1 MRISLIKVFLLL
13 LTVQMFSQ
21 QEARLLRFP
30 AIHGEKIAFS
40 YAGDLYIVNA
50 AGGVARK
57 ITSDIGYEM
66 FPKFSP
72 DGKYIAF
79 TGQYDGNT
87 EVYLIPAEGGIP
99 KRLTYTATLGRDDV
113 SDRMGPNNIV
123 MAWKDNETIM
133 YRSRWREFNDWKG
146 QLYTV
151 SIKGGLSEQLPLP
164 RGGFGTFN
172 SDGTKL
178 VYNRVFREFRTWKR
192 YRGGQA
198 DDIWIY
204 DLKSKKTE
212 RVLENPA
219 QDIFPMWVGDK
230 IYFTSDRNNTLNLYV
245 HDIKTNATTQLT
257 KYTDFD
263 VKFPSAGSNAIV
275 YENGGYIY
283 KYEIAAGKAEKVTIY
298 INEDFA
304 VGRNE
309 MIDVSREVSNF
320 EISPDGNRAMFGARG
335 EIFTVPVKNGPTRNI
350 TGSMGVHERA
360 SKWSPDGR
368 YIAYISDRSGEDEI
382 YIKPQNGLGDE
393 TQLTKGSSY
402 YKFSLIW
409 SSDSKKILFHD
420 QSYGLFYVDIE
431 SKKTVKVDQG
441 EVSPIGQYDISPDGY
456 WIAYSKNERD
466 QMSNVYLYS
475 VAENKSYKVTDGWFA
490 SGQPEFSEDGSFL
503 YFVSSRTFNPRYGW
517 TEWNHIYVDMAKI
530 YMVPLA
536 KSTKSPFE
544 PKSDEVTIKSD
555 SDGEKGKDD
564 KKNGGDAAKDS
575 KTAVVD
581 TEGLTERI
589 IEVPV
594 QPASYFNLASAGDKL
609 FYQRNSSSDSRPKLL
624 VYDFKE
630 LKETDL
636 GEINGYEI
644 SADGKKMLVSQNRNY
659 AIIPLPSAPV
669 QAKEFL
675 NLSDMKVM
683 LDRKAEWKQIYTE
696 AWRQMRDFFYD
707 KNMHGVDWKKEHDK
721 YAPLV
726 EYVNHRADLSYIIGE
741 LIGELN
747 AGHAYVGG
755 GDYPKAERI
764 GLGLLGA
771 ELKRDNSGYYQIK
784 TILKGQNWDKSAR
797 SPLTESGVNI
807 SEGEYIIRVDGR
819 STKDMNDIY
828 ESLVGKAEKQVTLT
842 VNSKPGEEG
851 ARDVV
856 VIPVSDEQ
864 NLYYLRWIEGNIK
877 KVSDATDGRVGY
889 IHIPDMGVNGLN
901 WFAKYFY
908 PQLRKEALII
918 DDRGNGGGNV
928 SPQILERL
936 NRELVMM
943 NYRRNGTFNLN
954 PSDMHLGPKVLL
966 MDEFSASDG
975 DIFPYRFRANKLG
988 KLIGK
993 RSWGGVVG
1001 IAGTLPFT
1009 DGGYLNKPEFAPYDI
1024 AGKNWIMEGYGVDP
1038 DIVVDNDPALEFEG
1052 TDQQL
1057 NKAIEVIKEELKN
1070 NPPKMMPPPPFP
1082 DKSK

>member
-1 MRISLIKVFLLL
+1 
-13 LTVQMFSQ
+13 
-21 QEARLLRFP
+21 
-30 AIHGEKIAFS
+30 
-40 YAGDLYIVNA
+40 
-50 AGGVARK
+50 
-57 ITSDIGYEM
+57 
-66 FPKFSP
+66 
-72 DGKYIAF
+72 
-79 TGQYDGNT
+79 
-87 EVYLIPAEGGIP
+87 
-99 KRLTYTATLGRDDV
+99 
-113 SDRMGPNNIV
+113 
-123 MAWKDNETIM
+123 
-133 YRSRWREFNDWKG
+133 
-146 QLYTV
+146 
-151 SIKGGLSEQLPLP
+151 
-164 RGGFGTFN
+164 
-172 SDGTKL
+172 
-178 VYNRVFREFRTWKR
+178 
-192 YRGGQA
+192 
-198 DDIWIY
+198 
-204 DLKSKKTE
+204 
-212 RVLENPA
+212 
-219 QDIFPMWVGDK
+219 
-230 IYFTSDRNNTLNLYV
+230 
-245 HDIKTNATTQLT
+245 
-257 KYTDFD
+257 
-263 VKFPSAGSNAIV
+263 
-275 YENGGYIY
+275 
-283 KYEIAAGKAEKVTIY
+283 
-298 INEDFA
+298 
-304 VGRNE
+304 
-309 MIDVSREVSNF
+309 
-320 EISPDGNRAMFGARG
+320 
-335 EIFTVPVKNGPTRNI
+335 
-350 TGSMGVHERA
+350 
-360 SKWSPDGR
+360 
-368 YIAYISDRSGEDEI
+368 
-382 YIKPQNGLGDE
+382 
-393 TQLTKGSSY
+393 
-402 YKFSLIW
+402 
-409 SSDSKKILFHD
+409 
-420 QSYGLFYVDIE
+420 
-431 SKKTVKVDQG
+431 
-441 EVSPIGQYDISPDGY
+441 
-456 WIAYSKNERD
+456 
-466 QMSNVYLYS
+466 
-475 VAENKSYKVTDGWFA
+475 
-490 SGQPEFSEDGSFL
+490 
-503 YFVSSRTFNPRYGW
+503 
-517 TEWNHIYVDMAKI
+517 
-530 YMVPLA
+530 
-536 KSTKSPFE
+536 
-544 PKSDEVTIKSD
+544 
-555 SDGEKGKDD
+555 
-564 KKNGGDAAKDS
+564 
-575 KTAVVD
+575 
-581 TEGLTERI
+581 
-589 IEVPV
+589 V

-877 KVSDATDGRVGY
+877 KVSDATDGKVGY

-908 PQLRKEALII
+908 PQLRKDALII

-1038 DIVVDNDPALEFEG
+1038 DIEVDNDPALEFEG

>member
-230 IYFTSDRNNTLNLYV
+230 IYFTSDRDNTLNLYV
-245 HDIKTNATTQLT
+245 HDLKTNATTQLT

-283 KYEIAAGKAEKVTIY
+283 KYDIAAGKAEKVTIY

-360 SKWSPDGR
+360 SKWSPDGK

-624 VYDFKE
+624 VY
-630 LKETDL
+630 
-636 GEINGYEI
+636 
-644 SADGKKMLVSQNRNY
+644 
-659 AIIPLPSAPV
+659 
-669 QAKEFL
+669 
-675 NLSDMKVM
+675 
-683 LDRKAEWKQIYTE
+683 
-696 AWRQMRDFFYD
+696 
-707 KNMHGVDWKKEHDK
+707 
-721 YAPLV
+721 
-726 EYVNHRADLSYIIGE
+726 
-741 LIGELN
+741 
-747 AGHAYVGG
+747 
-755 GDYPKAERI
+755 
-764 GLGLLGA
+764 
-771 ELKRDNSGYYQIK
+771 
-784 TILKGQNWDKSAR
+784 
-797 SPLTESGVNI
+797 
-807 SEGEYIIRVDGR
+807 
-819 STKDMNDIY
+819 
-828 ESLVGKAEKQVTLT
+828 
-842 VNSKPGEEG
+842 
-851 ARDVV
+851 
-856 VIPVSDEQ
+856 
-864 NLYYLRWIEGNIK
+864 
-877 KVSDATDGRVGY
+877 
-889 IHIPDMGVNGLN
+889 
-901 WFAKYFY
+901 
-908 PQLRKEALII
+908 
-918 DDRGNGGGNV
+918 
-928 SPQILERL
+928 
-936 NRELVMM
+936 
-943 NYRRNGTFNLN
+943 
-954 PSDMHLGPKVLL
+954 
-966 MDEFSASDG
+966 
-975 DIFPYRFRANKLG
+975 
-988 KLIGK
+988 
-993 RSWGGVVG
+993 
-1001 IAGTLPFT
+1001 
-1009 DGGYLNKPEFAPYDI
+1009 
-1024 AGKNWIMEGYGVDP
+1024 
-1038 DIVVDNDPALEFEG
+1038 
-1052 TDQQL
+1052 
-1057 NKAIEVIKEELKN
+1057 
-1070 NPPKMMPPPPFP
+1070 
-1082 DKSK
+1082 